1 MRYVMPV
8 NALIMSQA
16 GMPMRTLLTGTAFD
30 YDFFT
35 VLNAPGSNTPVVMS
49 VGMGLMAAPHSLL
62 S

>member
-1 MRYVMPV
+1 MP
-8 NALIMSQA
+8 M
-16 GMPMRTLLTGTAFD
+16 MRTLLTGTAFD